1 MCKYCKYRDI
11 TEYDDGGFE
20 KCNHNPRIMKVKD
33 GHQIFEL
40 SLNRYTVDEED
51 GCNHEL
57 IFEIAARDPYN
68 KKYVYTILE
77 KHIDIKY
84 CPFCGEKL

>member
-1 MCKYCKYRDI
+1 MCKYCKYRDV

-20 KCNHNPRIMKVKD
+20 KDNLNPRIMRVKD

-40 SLNRYTVDEED
+40 SLNRYSVEDEEH
-51 GCNHEL
+51 CHHEL
-57 IFEIAARDPYN
+57 IFEVAAKDPHYN
-68 KKYVYTILE
+68 GYNYTILD